1 MSDTLRIYMK
11 ELRNDCSNK
20 EESLELL
27 KLARSG
33 DPEAYDKL
41 IKNYLLL
48 VVKVA
53 RNYMNMGVPLE
64 DLIAEGNVGLINAVE
79 KFDFEKGAAF
89 STCAKLW
96 IKQSITRNCLHK
108 RNIVRLPENVSE
120 LMRTNRWKGP
130 SHREISIDTPNDDGD
145 SMAESIADY
154 GDRKPFAEEENLIVK
169 YRVEKALSKLKERD
183 ANIIKAWYGIGMEK
197 ALALNEIAELFG
209 LTSTRIN
216 QIVRTSIQKMKDDTV
231 ETFEDVKFDK
241 LNITAQPIMEEDIII
256 ISAVYGTNERNVDVT
271 EKVIDLFSRRAPIKA
286 ANRLG
291 GDPHPRVVKKLVIQ
305 YTLGTVF
312 LKKEFKEGSI
322 VTLQ

>member
-1 MSDTLRIYMK
+1 
-11 ELRNDCSNK
+11 
-20 EESLELL
+20 
-27 KLARSG
+27 
-33 DPEAYDKL
+33 
-41 IKNYLLL
+41 
-48 VVKVA
+48 
-53 RNYMNMGVPLE
+53 
-64 DLIAEGNVGLINAVE
+64 
-79 KFDFEKGAAF
+79 
-89 STCAKLW
+89 
-96 IKQSITRNCLHK
+96 
-108 RNIVRLPENVSE
+108 
-120 LMRTNRWKGP
+120 
-130 SHREISIDTPNDDGD
+130 
-145 SMAESIADY
+145 
-154 GDRKPFAEEENLIVK
+154 
-169 YRVEKALSKLKERD
+169 
-183 ANIIKAWYGIGMEK
+183 
-197 ALALNEIAELFG
+197 

>member
-1 MSDTLRIYMK
+1 MK

-183 ANIIKAWYGIGMEK
+183 ANIIKWR
-197 ALALNEIAELFG
+197 
-209 LTSTRIN
+209 STR
-216 QIVRTSIQKMKDDTV
+216 S
-231 ETFEDVKFDK
+231 
-241 LNITAQPIMEEDIII
+241 LN
-256 ISAVYGTNERNVDVT
+256 
-271 EKVIDLFSRRAPIKA
+271 F
-286 ANRLG
+286 
-291 GDPHPRVVKKLVIQ
+291 LV
-305 YTLGTVF
+305 
-312 LKKEFKEGSI
+312 
-322 VTLQ
+322 